1 MPAINPTPSP
11 RIRPLSAAVRL
22 VFVYAT
28 VPLALGVACN
38 AFAQSATPSD
48 TSNTSNTSDADK
60 TLPAVKV
67 QGTAATL
74 PGDFSPTYA
83 GGQVARGASFGV
95 LGTQQ
100 TIDVPFSMTS
110 YTSKLIEEQQARTL
124 ADVLDND
131 PAVRSQLGFG
141 NQQQVFVIRGFQL
154 NGDDISLN
162 GLYGLTPRQLVA
174 TETLERVDVFKGAN
188 AF

>member
-1 MPAINPTPSP
+1 MPAINPTPLP

-28 VPLALGVACN
+28 VPLALGIASTTH
-38 AFAQSATPSD
+38 AQSAAPSD
-48 TSNTSNTSDADK
+48 PSASSGSSDADK
-60 TLPAVKV
+60 TLPAVKI
-67 QGTAATL
+67 QGAAAPL

-95 LGTQQ
+95 LGTQEN
-100 TIDVPFSMTS
+100 IDVPFSMTS
-110 YTSKLIEEQQARTL
+110 YTSKLIEEPQARTL

-174 TETLERVDVFKGAN
+174 TETIERVDVFK
-188 AF
+188 